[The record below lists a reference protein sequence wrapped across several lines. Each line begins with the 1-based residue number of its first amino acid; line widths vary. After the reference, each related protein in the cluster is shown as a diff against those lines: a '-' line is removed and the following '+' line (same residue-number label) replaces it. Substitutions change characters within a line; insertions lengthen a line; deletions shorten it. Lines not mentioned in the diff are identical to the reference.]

1 MDKEFL
7 TWMKEAISKTE
18 KDLYDVSTELMIAI
32 LDSYEKLDM
41 RKIAM
46 GTRDNILEGWMNFRH
61 RPDYSYIRNI
71 SDLNGDGKITCEE
84 FGTVFGRKCTTGYA
98 VLMRTQDSNG
108 DGMLDVEEYVEFV
121 KNMLLMRLAIA
132 FVIIIAITHARQTF
146 ATTILGSY
154 LYQNLEKIVS
164 FCAFWRDKLMLSAME
179 RSLLQMWCGC
189 TREYAYGDD
198 IKMAIFI
205 DPELDQSQWECVS
218 VSRLGPYNSLMESSR
233 TSLQVDHNNIAKVIE
248 LMSSISALVIVFV
261 VIKIGIWILDKVL
274 TGLRKIF
281 IRFHTLSI
289 LRHNA
294 RCHCLCF
301 SWSPCIRC
309 ISYNFYFWNL
319 QSSSNNQKFKRDD
332 VDKDENVDYVKID
345 GRCLWYEKE
354 ILLVLL
360 SIEYYILRKIMHL
373 IAAAL
378 KWLKDRT
385 IRSHPFNS
393 KLKVPK
399 KEFYGNGK
407 GLCMVIN
414 QRDFS
419 QSGHR
424 HRHGTDKDRDD
435 VKDTFLYLGVEL
447 KDMKVYNDLSDTEMR
462 VKLEEMARTANTS
475 TEHAWLAVVILSH
488 GRRRQG
494 EDEVM
499 GVNWEGVTVT
509 EIVNMFTIDCPNF
522 QNKPKFFWIQACRT
536 DIEVAEGNVDDHFE
550 DNRVMEDSAVNS
562 DPSVPT
568 LSNRKP
574 ALANCLVH
582 YATVPKF
589 ESYRNVNEGSFFI
602 QNLCRVLRQNADTM
616 NLDSMLKI
624 VNKKVTEH
632 NLYYPSLPEYN
643 SCLLKE
649 FKFKTIE
656 ETCESNNSQI
666 MFEIFFL
673 MLYHSFPKLSLLLFI
688 FNGIRDNLSKII
700 CFQFLASF
708 FKCKITSRGLSV
720 GFFVN

>member
-1 MDKEFL
+1 
-7 TWMKEAISKTE
+7 MKEAISKTE

-71 SDLNGDGKITCEE
+71 SDLNEDGKITCEE

-164 FCAFWRDKLMLSAME
+164 FCAFWRDKLMFSAME

-494 EDEVM
+494 ED
-499 GVNWEGVTVT
+499 
-509 EIVNMFTIDCPNF
+509 D
-522 QNKPKFFWIQACRT
+522 
-536 DIEVAEGNVDDHFE
+536 
-550 DNRVMEDSAVNS
+550 
-562 DPSVPT
+562 
-568 LSNRKP
+568 
-574 ALANCLVH
+574 
-582 YATVPKF
+582 
-589 ESYRNVNEGSFFI
+589 
-602 QNLCRVLRQNADTM
+602 
-616 NLDSMLKI
+616 
-624 VNKKVTEH
+624 
-632 NLYYPSLPEYN
+632 
-643 SCLLKE
+643 
-649 FKFKTIE
+649 
-656 ETCESNNSQI
+656 
-666 MFEIFFL
+666 
-673 MLYHSFPKLSLLLFI
+673 
-688 FNGIRDNLSKII
+688 
-700 CFQFLASF
+700 
-708 FKCKITSRGLSV
+708 
-720 GFFVN
+720 